1 MRRVALVGVPLLVAA
16 CGGGSTGTGAEPCGT
31 LPSADPAAS
40 LPSGFP
46 QRDGEVLY
54 GPATQGKTSIVF
66 GLVPDADFVAV
77 RDGAVDR
84 LKAAGYEVV
93 GTDQE
98 AVEAEAEFTGPHE
111 GTIKVQ
117 PLCEGYVTVRY
128 KLTG

>member
-1 MRRVALVGVPLLVAA
+1 MRRAALVVVPLLLAA
-16 CGGGSTGTGAEPCGT
+16 CGGGSADTAAEPCGT
-31 LPSADPAAS
+31 LPTPDPAAS

-46 QRDGEVLY
+46 GREGQVLH
-54 GPATQGKTSIVF
+54 GAATQGKTGIVF
-66 GLVPDADFVAV
+66 DLVRDDDFVGV
-77 RDGAVDR
+77 RDALVDR
-84 LKAAGYEVV
+84 LKAAGYEIV